1 MEQFCATASSS
12 IRRLTFY
19 VWSLTVTKERLLL
32 IDDDRRMAQA
42 NADWLSEQGW
52 PTTTVSS
59 IADAVAAFQR
69 HDFGLCLVDVGL
81 PDRQGLQFIETL
93 RKKNPRVGIVAMVP
107 QQSGVGG
114 ALAALHAG
122 SDDMLSLPVRDDEL
136 IDALDRARLAA
147 SLRRAAEPRETLR
160 HIEGAGKRLRSH
172 GVVVGDDPAI
182 REILA
187 VVDKVANT
195 NVTVLITGESG
206 TGKSLIARA
215 LHRASDRR
223 NQPFVEVACGAL
235 SESLLDS
242 ELFGH
247 VAGAFTGAVGSRDG
261 KFVQADGGTIFLDE
275 IATASAGMQVKLLR
289 VLQECEFEPVG
300 GSKTRTVD
308 SRVVLATN
316 EDLAEAVASGRFRG
330 DLFWRVNVVSIE
342 MPALRN
348 RAGDIP
354 MLARH
359 FLNRTTESLGRPQL
373 DFTPIALETMQQYV
387 WPGNVREL
395 ANTIERAVLLGAGAA
410 IDVKDLPETV
420 RLKTTHKVSSAS
432 RVVGE
437 PSSDLPLKWAMQ
449 APERQMILDALGQS
463 GWRRD
468 EAAKRLGINRTTLYK
483 KLKRLGMELSTLGP
497 ACGAVRVG

>member
-1 MEQFCATASSS
+1 
-12 IRRLTFY
+12 
-19 VWSLTVTKERLLL
+19 
-32 IDDDRRMAQA
+32 
-42 NADWLSEQGW
+42 
-52 PTTTVSS
+52 
-59 IADAVAAFQR
+59 
-69 HDFGLCLVDVGL
+69 
-81 PDRQGLQFIETL
+81 
-93 RKKNPRVGIVAMVP
+93 
-107 QQSGVGG
+107 
-114 ALAALHAG
+114 
-122 SDDMLSLPVRDDEL
+122 MLSLPVRDVEL

-342 MPALRN
+342 MPAL
-348 RAGDIP
+348 A
-354 MLARH
+354 
-359 FLNRTTESLGRPQL
+359 
-373 DFTPIALETMQQYV
+373 
-387 WPGNVREL
+387 
-395 ANTIERAVLLGAGAA
+395 
-410 IDVKDLPETV
+410 
-420 RLKTTHKVSSAS
+420 
-432 RVVGE
+432 
-437 PSSDLPLKWAMQ
+437 
-449 APERQMILDALGQS
+449 
-463 GWRRD
+463 
-468 EAAKRLGINRTTLYK
+468 
-483 KLKRLGMELSTLGP
+483 
-497 ACGAVRVG
+497 

>member
-93 RKKNPRVGIVAMVP
+93 RKKNPCVGIVAMVP

-122 SDDMLSLPVRDDEL
+122 SDDMLSLPVRDVEL

-261 KFVQADGGTIFLDE
+261 KFVQADGGTIF
-275 IATASAGMQVKLLR
+275 R
-289 VLQECEFEPVG
+289 
-300 GSKTRTVD
+300 
-308 SRVVLATN
+308 
-316 EDLAEAVASGRFRG
+316 
-330 DLFWRVNVVSIE
+330 
-342 MPALRN
+342 
-348 RAGDIP
+348 
-354 MLARH
+354 
-359 FLNRTTESLGRPQL
+359 
-373 DFTPIALETMQQYV
+373 
-387 WPGNVREL
+387 
-395 ANTIERAVLLGAGAA
+395 
-410 IDVKDLPETV
+410 
-420 RLKTTHKVSSAS
+420 
-432 RVVGE
+432 
-437 PSSDLPLKWAMQ
+437 
-449 APERQMILDALGQS
+449 
-463 GWRRD
+463 
-468 EAAKRLGINRTTLYK
+468 
-483 KLKRLGMELSTLGP
+483 
-497 ACGAVRVG
+497 